1 MSREDYIKKIEELG
15 NLEPRFSEKN
25 GKPYIEWEQYRDAM
39 DDAFGVNY
47 EAVMVGEPQF
57 TFLPK
62 DNGSVTPMATVSVE
76 LVVHDDNGNV
86 LAKRRAP
93 GSVVYEKVKDTGE
106 YAWPQNV
113 TFNAYTAAFRN
124 CCKLLGVFENAK
136 RPNSG
141 KGNGKGKRNVVSP
154 AGSNSSSKVMSN
166 STGAKTFHVVTSGNV
181 TITGGND
188 GRQKV
193 YKLRCIDNNDKAEK
207 ELVIYDNKIDAASI
221 SNIIEKINIGAGV
234 PYKLSFEAYQVK
246 KAEFE
251 YPQLIFQRFV

>member
-1 MSREDYIKKIEELG
+1 MNKEDYIKKIEELK
-15 NLEPRFSEKN
+15 NITPSFSDKN

-39 DDAFGVNY
+39 DAAFGMNY
-47 EAVMVGEPQF
+47 EPVMCGEPQF
-57 TFLPK
+57 TMLPK
-62 DNGSVTPMATVSVE
+62 DNGSLVPMATVSVE
-76 LVVHDDNGNV
+76 LTVYDDARNI

-93 GSVVYEKVKDTGE
+93 GSVVYEKVRDTGE
-106 YAWPQNV
+106 YTWPQNV

-141 KGNGKGKRNVVSP
+141 KGNDKGKRNVVS
-154 AGSNSSSKVMSN
+154 SVSDNSSSKASN
-166 STGAKTFHVVTSGNV
+166 SAGAKTFHVVTSGNV